1 MTCGPRTDRSSAHE
15 NVRLIDF
22 ARFSQKPVYR
32 LSIFEN
38 LLCSLLRF
46 IPWDRLGIVLLV
58 NTVARILHTN
68 DVDLQLLDHLLHQWL
83 SQSDI
88 LSVGVKMNEHL
99 FALSLEIET
108 WHKVLGL
115 VAWCLFFESYQLLL
129 FIDLLP
135 LVLFLLELLWLQ
147 LLDRILCRFALHWYR
162 TFLHIERV
170 WAWDRSYLR
179 FSKTWFSVT
188 QPLWS
193 VNRGLIS
200 WWIRFVQ
207 FSGKH
212 HLSWYWVEVLRSLWN
227 PDSTFSLITF
237 LIQILQRFQIL
248 CLHQVHSFLILPFG
262 WYWHL
267 ILNISRKPWRFP
279 ILQYSISLLHQIRMM
294 FVRVHA
300 SLPVSVLSAI
310 PPLYGIE
317 IIKPHITAQLR
328 QSRQTVLDFLLDDI
342 RKELFGHASRRHQLW
357 IHTDRSSLV
366 QSTALWYFSFII
378 VQRLLDWT
386 DCKIALGWLFRRI
399 GLCCLKSIC
408 VDIWWIYE
416 FSLGHLHIL
425 LRTSLICVLLM
436 RWKWSAH
443 QVSWRLDHS
452 SIVEK

>member
-1 MTCGPRTDRSSAHE
+1 
-15 NVRLIDF
+15 
-22 ARFSQKPVYR
+22 
-32 LSIFEN
+32 
-38 LLCSLLRF
+38 
-46 IPWDRLGIVLLV
+46 
-58 NTVARILHTN
+58 
-68 DVDLQLLDHLLHQWL
+68 
-83 SQSDI
+83 
-88 LSVGVKMNEHL
+88 MNEYL
-99 FALSLEIET
+99 FAFSLEIET
-108 WHKVLGL
+108 WHEVLRL
-115 VAWCLFFESYQLLL
+115 MTWCLFFESYQLLL

-147 LLDRILCRFALHWYR
+147 LLDLIQRCFALHWYC

-170 WAWDRSYLR
+170 RAWDRSYLW

-193 VNRGLIS
+193 VICALIS

-227 PDSTFSLITF
+227 FDSTFSLITF
-237 LIQILQRFQIL
+237 LIQILQGFQIL
-248 CLHQVHSFLILPFG
+248 CFHQVHSLLILPFG

-267 ILNISRKPWRFP
+267 ILNISRKPRRLP

-300 SLPVSVLSAI
+300 SLLVLVLSVI
-310 PPLYGIE
+310 PPLYRIE

-328 QSRQTVLDFLLDDI
+328 QSRQTVLHFLLDDI
-342 RKELFGHASRRHQLW
+342 REELFGHASRRHQLW
-357 IHTDRSSLV
+357 VHTDRSSLV
-366 QSTALWYFSFII
+366 QSTAQWYFSFII

-386 DCKIALGWLFRRI
+386 YCKIALRRLFCGI

-416 FSLGHLHIL
+416 FSLRHFHIL